1 MKVIR
6 LILVGKSPCL
16 RPPAP
21 FRMACQIILVSR
33 DGNVSLGVPVD
44 DPWRV
49 MEAGLAEF
57 EPGFWMTREGGIA
70 EGVPVFGN

>member
-21 FRMACQIILVSR
+21 FRMACQIIQVSR
-33 DGNVSLGVPVD
+33 DGNGSLAVPVD
-44 DPWRV
+44 DPWRM
-49 MEAGLAEF
+49 MEAGLAAF
-57 EPGFWMTREGGIA
+57 EPGFRMTREDGALGGK
-70 EGVPVFGN
+70 